1 MSSLNL
7 ILMLSQPENFSR
19 KLYIKF
25 SNIFMKNLCFLY
37 GLCFAYDNVSLN
49 IKLEAVFFLPT
60 LVSVLVRAYISGQNI
75 MTKKQGGE
83 KRVYSAYSS
92 TLLFITEGSQDWNS
106 SRAGSSSWCR
116 GHGGM
121 FLTGLLAL
129 ACSACFLIEP
139 KTTSPEMVPPT
150 RGPPHLIT
158 NGENAPQLDLME
170 AFPQLKLLSL
180 S

>member
-106 SRAGSSSWCR
+106 SRAGSSS
-116 GHGGM
+116 
-121 FLTGLLAL
+121 
-129 ACSACFLIEP
+129 
-139 KTTSPEMVPPT
+139 
-150 RGPPHLIT
+150 
-158 NGENAPQLDLME
+158 
-170 AFPQLKLLSL
+170 
-180 S
+180 